1 MTGPNE
7 LGRFLRVRR
16 AALQP
21 EDVGLQGFGV
31 RRVPGLRREE
41 LAMLAGVSPTY
52 YSRLEQGLS
61 TNASD
66 AVIASI
72 AQALNLTPDEQ
83 AHLFNVARPAQATK
97 RRTAV
102 RPDHARTGTLRLIN
116 SLQGTPAVIIGRR
129 SEVLGWNAL
138 GHRLVAGHLDVD
150 GPSRVRDRPNMTRM
164 LFLDEHTKELY
175 VSWQEE
181 AVRAVAS
188 LRVLG
193 GRSPEDPALAAL
205 VGELTVRSPEFSKMW
220 AKHPVERCVSGVKQF
235 RHPEVGDFQLNFEVL
250 TPPDDSGHRILM
262 YTPDPGPGAEALELL
277 GRDVETRRTATAQ
290 EIVDRAAQ
298 RVVSRRS
305 TPGTSRQV
313 EPDLGAPPDVRVC
326 G

>member
-1 MTGPNE
+1 MGGANE

-16 AALQP
+16 AALRP

-72 AQALNLTPDEQ
+72 ARALNLTPDEQ
-83 AHLFNVARPAQATK
+83 AHLFDVARPARTAK

-102 RPDHARTGTLRLIN
+102 RPDHARTGMLRLIS
-116 SLQGTPAVIIGRR
+116 SLSGTPAVIIGRR

-150 GPSRVRDRPNMTRM
+150 SPGRVQDRPNMTRM

-175 VSWQEE
+175 TRWQEE

-193 GRSPEDPALAAL
+193 GRSPEDPELTAL
-205 VGELTVRSPEFSKMW
+205 VGELTVKSPEFCTLW
-220 AKHPVERCVSGVKQF
+220 AKHPVARCVSGVKEF
-235 RHPEVGDFQLNFEVL
+235 RHPDVGDFELNFEVL
-250 TPPDDSGHRILM
+250 TPPDDSGHRVLM
-262 YTPDPGPGAEALELL
+262 YTPDPGPGAEALDLL
-277 GRDVETRRTATAQ
+277 GRGVETTIGTAS
-290 EIVDRAAQ
+290 
-298 RVVSRRS
+298 RVTR
-305 TPGTSRQV
+305 
-313 EPDLGAPPDVRVC
+313 
-326 G
+326 

>member
-1 MTGPNE
+1 MSGANE

-21 EDVGLQGFGV
+21 EDVGLRGFGV

-72 AQALNLTPDEQ
+72 ARALNLTPDER
-83 AHLFNVARPAQATK
+83 AHLFNVARPARAPEL
-97 RRTAV
+97 RAV
-102 RPDHARTGTLRLIN
+102 ERPDHARPGTLRLIG
-116 SLQGTPAVIIGRR
+116 SLAGTPAVVVGRR
-129 SEVLGWNAL
+129 GEVLGWNAL

-150 GPSRVRDRPNMTRM
+150 SPGRVLDRPNLTRM

-175 VSWQEE
+175 VRWQEE

-193 GRSPEDPALAAL
+193 ATSPEDPGLTAL
-205 VGELTVRSPEFSKMW
+205 VGELSVKSPEFCALW
-220 AKHPVERCVSGVKQF
+220 AQHPVDRCVSGVKEF
-235 RHPEVGDFQLNFEVL
+235 RHPEVGDLELNFEVL
-250 TPPDDSGHRILM
+250 APPDDSGHRVLL
-262 YTPDPGPGAEALELL
+262 YTPNPGPGTEALELL
-277 GRDVETRRTATAQ
+277 GRGA
-290 EIVDRAAQ
+290 
-298 RVVSRRS
+298 
-305 TPGTSRQV
+305 
-313 EPDLGAPPDVRVC
+313 EPTVGAPAPVGR
-326 G
+326 

>member
-1 MTGPNE
+1 MSGANE

-72 AQALNLTPDEQ
+72 ARALNLTPDEQ
-83 AHLFNVARPAQATK
+83 AHLFNVARPVQTPK

-116 SLQGTPAVIIGRR
+116 SLSGTPAVIIGRR

-138 GHRLVAGHLDVD
+138 GHRLVAGHLDID
-150 GPSRVRDRPNMTRM
+150 SPGRVPDRPNLTRM

-175 VSWQEE
+175 TRWQEE

-193 GRSPEDPALAAL
+193 GRSPEDPGLTAL
-205 VGELTVRSPEFSKMW
+205 VGELTVKSPEFCKLW
-220 AKHPVERCVSGVKQF
+220 AKHPVERCVSGVKEF
-235 RHPEVGDFQLNFEVL
+235 RHPDVGDFELNFEVL
-250 TPPDDSGHRILM
+250 TPPDDSGHRVLM

-277 GRDVETRRTATAQ
+277 GRGVETTIDTAG
-290 EIVDRAAQ
+290 
-298 RVVSRRS
+298 RVPR
-305 TPGTSRQV
+305 
-313 EPDLGAPPDVRVC
+313 
-326 G
+326 

>member
-1 MTGPNE
+1 MNGANE

-21 EDVGLQGFGV
+21 EDVGLRGFGV

-72 AQALNLTPDEQ
+72 ARALNLTPDEQ
-83 AHLFNVARPAQATK
+83 AHLFNLARPTQANK
-97 RRTAV
+97 RRSAV

-116 SLQGTPAVIIGRR
+116 SLHGTPAVIIGRR

-138 GHRLVAGHLDVD
+138 GHRLVAGHLNVD
-150 GPSRVRDRPNMTRM
+150 SPSRVPDRPNMTRM

-175 VSWQEE
+175 VRWQEE

-193 GRSPEDPALAAL
+193 GRSPEDPELTAL
-205 VGELTVRSPEFSKMW
+205 VGELTVKSPEFCKLW
-220 AKHPVERCVSGVKQF
+220 AKHPVERCVSGVKEF
-235 RHPEVGDFQLNFEVL
+235 RHPEVGDFELNFEVL
-250 TPPDDSGHRILM
+250 TPPDDSGHRVLM
-262 YTPDPGPGAEALELL
+262 YTSDPGPGSEALELL
-277 GRDVETRRTATAQ
+277 GRGVETTIGTPS
-290 EIVDRAAQ
+290 
-298 RVVSRRS
+298 RVTR
-305 TPGTSRQV
+305 
-313 EPDLGAPPDVRVC
+313 
-326 G
+326 